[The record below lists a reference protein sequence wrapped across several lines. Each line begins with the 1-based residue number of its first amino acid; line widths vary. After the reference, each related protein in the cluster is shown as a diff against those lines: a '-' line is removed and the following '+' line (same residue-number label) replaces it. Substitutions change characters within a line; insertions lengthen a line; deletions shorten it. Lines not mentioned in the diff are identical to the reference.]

1 MSKKRRREKMEARPT
16 TTAERVHNNDNGLLW
31 RIVKDYPD
39 IFNTH
44 VVTKLNG
51 NDVKFFYD
59 VNSESRRAIK
69 QGSNVQLP
77 DAFKIGDFD
86 TTSTISWALEKCS
99 ENKKARFC
107 AEMARNGNLEF
118 LQFLRVKGCPWNE
131 RTCAYAAQNGHL
143 ECLKYAH
150 ENGCRWSVWTCAFA
164 AQNGHLECLKYAREN
179 GCYWDKRTCSAAALH
194 GHLECLKYAHENG
207 CPWDRRT
214 CLNAAEGGHLECLK
228 YAHENGCPWDKDTC
242 MSAALNAH
250 NECLEYAHEN
260 GCSGSSE
267 YAHYLPHAQTHE

>member
-69 QGSNVQLP
+69 QGSNVQLRN
-77 DAFKIGDFD
+77 AFKIGDFD

-131 RTCAYAAQNGHL
+131 RTCAY
-143 ECLKYAH
+143 
-150 ENGCRWSVWTCAFA
+150 A

-250 NECLEYAHEN
+250 NECLEYLHEN
-260 GCSGSSE
+260 GCPGSSE